1 MNMDWYSLRVLS
13 GREKKVRDS
22 LLLEAEEGEIAD
34 KIEDVLVPSENVVE
48 MRGGK
53 KVVKNKVFF
62 PGYILVKMEL
72 DKESRHFVENIS
84 GIVSFV
90 GPKNQPEALKEAEV
104 KRILGEVESMDGR
117 EVIGTHFFKGEPVK
131 IVDGPFVDFTGLV
144 QEVNAEKQKVT
155 VLISVFGRSTPVELE
170 YLQVEHEK

>member
-1 MNMDWYSLRVLS
+1 MKKKTLVIGASTNTARYSNMAIKKLVDKQQPVVALGLRKGEV
-13 GREKKVRDS
+13 
-22 LLLEAEEGEIAD
+22 EGV
-34 KIEDVLVPSENVVE
+34 KIENEQIL
-48 MRGGK
+48 
-53 KVVKNKVFF
+53 F
-62 PGYILVKMEL
+62 PDIDTVTLY
-72 DKESRHFVENIS
+72 
-84 GIVSFV
+84 V
-90 GPKNQPEALKEAEV
+90 GPKNQPEALKEVEV

-117 EVIGTHFFKGEPVK
+117 EVIGTRFFKGEPVK